1 METAEYEDDY
11 LLTVHKVYDEDG
23 NDVSGQFNSLMLS
36 EVEGAILLVANSNA
50 SGSGAIIPS
59 SVYMFE
65 PKTSFV
71 PLKSGPYTADELG
84 VMAQQYYM
92 KNHGF
97 FPPKADVEQNK
108 DGSFTIHLYEVVN
121 LDGVK
126 HTATSAWY
134 TVDQYGVGADDI
146 YETPVNLTK

>member
-1 METAEYEDDY
+1 M
-11 LLTVHKVYDEDG
+11 YDEAG
-23 NDVSGQFNSLMLS
+23 SDVSGSFRSLMLS
-36 EVEGAILLVANSNA
+36 DVEGAILMVAESDA
-50 SGSGAIIPS
+50 RSGNVIIPS
-59 SVYMFE
+59 NVYLFE
-65 PKTSFV
+65 PKTFFV
-71 PLKSGPYTADELG
+71 PLKSGPFTADELG

-108 DGSFTIHLYEVVN
+108 DGSFTIHLYEVVD

-134 TVDQYGVGADDI
+134 TVNAYGVGADDI
-146 YETPVNLTK
+146 YETPVILTR